1 MQSSILPK
9 LKTIE
14 ETSSYGKYAAE
25 PLEQTYGLT
34 LGNSLRRTLLSA
46 LPGIAITAIR
56 VKGVSHEF
64 STLDF
69 MKEDVLDFIL
79 NLKQVRLRKLGAFDQ
94 SVTLE
99 LNRDKEGQIFAR
111 DIKCPAQVEVV
122 NPDLYLCTLTAKKS
136 HLEAEF
142 LVEEGRGYST
152 VEEKQGVKRKS
163 IDFIPVDALF
173 TPVIKANFE
182 VAPTRVGQKTDF
194 DKLTL
199 EITTDNT
206 ITPMRAL
213 NLSAAILVENFSLF
227 VDEAYFKPV
236 IMSPID
242 EPVEMISTSSE
253 DLSASPS
260 LDLTIEDLGLSTRV
274 LNSLHAADINTV
286 SELLELSIDELLKL
300 KNFGQKSLSEI
311 KDKLAERHLSLKMT
325 EDNQ

>member
-14 ETSSYGKYAAE
+14 ETSCYGKYAAE

-79 NLKQVRLRKLGAFDQ
+79 NLKQVRLRKVGSFDQ
-94 SVTLE
+94 SVSLE
-99 LNRDKEGQIFAR
+99 LKGDKEGKLFAR
-111 DIKCPAQVEVV
+111 DIKCPSQVEVV
-122 NPDLYLCTLTAKKS
+122 NPDLYLCTLTTKKPR
-136 HLEAEF
+136 LEAEF
-142 LVEEGRGYST
+142 LVEEGRGYVS
-152 VEEKQGVKRKS
+152 VEEKQGAKRKS
-163 IDFIPVDALF
+163 IDYVPVDALF

-199 EITTDNT
+199 EITTDDT
-206 ITPMRAL
+206 ITPMRAM
-213 NLSAAILVENFSLF
+213 NLAAAILVENFSLF
-227 VDEAYFKPV
+227 VDEAYFKPE
-236 IMSPID
+236 ILSPID
-242 EPVEMISTSSE
+242 EPAELISSSSE
-253 DLSASPS
+253 DTSGAANI
-260 LDLTIEDLGLSTRV
+260 DLTIEDLGLSTRV
-274 LNSLHAADINTV
+274 LNSLHAANISTV
-286 SELLELSIDELLKL
+286 SELLELNIDELLKL

-311 KDKLAERHLSLKMT
+311 KDKLSERHLSLKMT
-325 EDNQ
+325 EGNE